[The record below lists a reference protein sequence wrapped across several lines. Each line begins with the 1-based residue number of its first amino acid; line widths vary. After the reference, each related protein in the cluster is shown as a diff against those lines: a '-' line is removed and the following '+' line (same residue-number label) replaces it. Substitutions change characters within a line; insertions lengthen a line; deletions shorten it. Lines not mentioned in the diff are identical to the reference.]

1 MMGVVGMMSI
11 MMERAREVQVFAGK
25 QLSPDAVCDYTDV
38 EQWKL
43 VQTYLSQV
51 LAELEKAEGGS
62 PEEEGEL
69 VLAILMGYCV
79 TVRNGRNVQ
88 RALQRAERVLP
99 HLTDAVLKCKL
110 AVYCYLEIPDEE
122 LRKMIGCWMEEL
134 KSQGKGNEV
143 RQLEVLMDIN
153 GD

>member
-1 MMGVVGMMSI
+1 MMSI
-11 MMERAREVQVFAGK
+11 MMERAREVQAFAGK
-25 QLSPDAVCDYTDV
+25 QLSPDAARDYTDV

-43 VQTYLSQV
+43 VQTHLSQA

-110 AVYCYLEIPDEE
+110 AVYCYVEFPGEE
-122 LRKMIGCWMEEL
+122 LASMIESL
-134 KSQGKGNEV
+134 LNEV
-143 RQLEVLMDIN
+143 KAQGRGEEIRQVEMQFRMLASV
-153 GD
+153 

>member
-1 MMGVVGMMSI
+1 MMSI

-25 QLSPDAVCDYTDV
+25 QLSPDGACDYTDV

-43 VQTYLSQV
+43 VQTYLSQA

-79 TVRNGRNVQ
+79 TVRNGWNVQ

-110 AVYCYLEIPDEE
+110 AVYCYVEFPDEE
-122 LRKMIGCWMEEL
+122 LASMVESLLSEVKAQGRGEEI
-134 KSQGKGNEV
+134 
-143 RQLEVLMDIN
+143 RQVEMQFRMLASV
-153 GD
+153 

>member
-1 MMGVVGMMSI
+1 MMSI

-25 QLSPDAVCDYTDV
+25 QLSPDGACDYTDM

-43 VQTYLSQV
+43 VQTHLSQA

-79 TVRNGRNVQ
+79 TVRNSRNVQ
-88 RALQRAERVLP
+88 RTLQRAERVLP